1 MRFFLS
7 RLKPDTGAIFMS
19 TYEPERVEMNDVVD
33 FRFKK
38 LPVVTSEQ
46 ALSGLGVRQFPE
58 PGNCIR
64 VTINSADSEAEGHM
78 KEVFEEN

>member
-19 TYEPERVEMNDVVD
+19 TYEPERVEVEEMVD

-38 LPVVTSEQ
+38 HPVVANKL
-46 ALSGLGVRQFPE
+46 ALNGLGVTVFPE
-58 PGNCIR
+58 PGECIK
-64 VTINSADSEAEGHM
+64 VHLSSESEADKHL